1 MLGLMVM
8 AGRSFRA
15 RTLIMT
21 GALLIALVVG
31 LTRVYLAAHWMT
43 DVLGGWALAGV
54 WGSLLIM
61 PYLAA
66 RQAAATGSSPPS
78 APPPRPARSVQTG

>member
-1 MLGLMVM
+1 MDRLSTVHGWSYPFQHSAQALAAWAATALMVM

-15 RTLIMT
+15 RTLLMT

-31 LTRVYLAAHWMT
+31 LSGLYLAAHWMT

-54 WGSLLIM
+54 G
-61 PYLAA
+61 AA
-66 RQAAATGSSPPS
+66 C
-78 APPPRPARSVQTG
+78 